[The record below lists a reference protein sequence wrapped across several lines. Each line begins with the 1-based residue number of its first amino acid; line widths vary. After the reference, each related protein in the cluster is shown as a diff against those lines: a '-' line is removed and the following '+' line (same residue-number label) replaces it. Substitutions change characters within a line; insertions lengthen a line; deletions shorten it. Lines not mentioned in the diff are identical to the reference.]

1 MFRDSDPFFWAG
13 RGGGHGPFGG
23 GGRSGFFG
31 AGGPFGG
38 GFRGGGGGMRTARV
52 LASGDLQLLILLLL
66 SEKPRHGYEII
77 KAVEEHSSGVYTPSP
92 GMVYP
97 ALTYLEEMSYATAS
111 AEGTKKLFSI
121 TEEGSAYLA
130 KNRSTADEIWSRL
143 ALYGRK
149 LAYFQRQYAEDED
162 VAEHFGSGGAS
173 GDGMHGEWQHLKA
186 EFLGL
191 RTELKAAIYEKL
203 NSSVEEKK
211 RVLQI
216 LRKTIDEIR
225 GK

>member
-1 MFRDSDPFFWAG
+1 MYRHTNPYCAG
-13 RGGGHGPFGG
+13 RGGHRHFGA
-23 GGRSGFFG
+23 GRRGFF
-31 AGGPFGG
+31 GGPFGG

-77 KAVEEHSSGVYTPSP
+77 KAIEEHSSGMYTPSP

-97 ALTYLEEMSYATAS
+97 ALTYLEEMGYADAT
-111 AEGTKKLFSI
+111 AEGTKKLYSI
-121 TEEGSAYLA
+121 TPDGASYLA
-130 KNRSTADEIWSRL
+130 KNRSVADEIWSRL
-143 ALYGRK
+143 ALFGRK
-149 LAYFQRQYAEDED
+149 LAHLQRQYAEDED
-162 VAEHFGSGGAS
+162 VADHFGSGPSGAGRS
-173 GDGMHGEWQHLKA
+173 EWRQMKA

-191 RTELKAAIYEKL
+191 RDELKAAIYEKL
-203 NSSVEEKK
+203 NSSIEEKK

-216 LRKTIDEIR
+216 LRHTIDEIR